1 MAVAGREIELVLG
14 HERAIAAD
22 RAAREVLPGGTSSN
36 FRLNGKPVP
45 LTFVR
50 GEGAWLVDVDGNRYI
65 DYALGMGANILGHAP
80 RAVLDAVASSLSMGQ
95 LFAGQH
101 PDEAMLAR
109 RLRERYPSMERIRF
123 GGSGSELNHAAFRL
137 ARAFTGRQMVVKFE
151 GQYHGW
157 YDDLLVNGTPP
168 WGEPGSD
175 GTVPLRP
182 MSAGQVAPAAVAVL
196 PWNDPQ
202 ALDRF
207 MAAHGPE
214 VAAVINEPIGC
225 NTCVIPPDPG
235 YAELVRELTT
245 QVGALLIYD
254 EVITGFRVAP
264 GGAQELLGI
273 RPDLTVV
280 AKALGGG
287 FSLAAIGGRAD
298 VMEQV
303 ISGGVVHGGTFN
315 ANTTSVAAGLA
326 VLHALDADAYR
337 AMAASGERL
346 MAALPALGARHGL
359 PLHVQGLPGV
369 FNTCFTT
376 QAPIRTVNGYANA
389 DAALQARFLV
399 ALQERGVRPTARG
412 TWFLSTVHDA
422 AVVEAT
428 IAAVDAALG
437 DVAAAV

>member
-1 MAVAGREIELVLG
+1 MAARDIPMVLS

-22 RAAREVLPGGTSSN
+22 AAAREVLPGGVSSN

-50 GEGAWLVDVDGNRYI
+50 GEGAWLVDVDGNRYL
-65 DYALGMGANILGHAP
+65 DYALGMGADILGHAP
-80 RAVLDAVASSLSMGQ
+80 RSVLDAVRSSLDAGQ

-101 PDEAMLAR
+101 PSEAILAR

-137 ARAFTGRQMVVKFE
+137 ARAFTGRRLIVKFE

-157 YDDLLVNGTPP
+157 YDDLLVNGAPP
-168 WGEPGSD
+168 WGEPRGD

-182 MSAGQVAPAAVAVL
+182 MSAGQIEPTALAVL
-196 PWNDPQ
+196 PWNDPA
-202 ALDRF
+202 ALERF
-207 MAAHGPE
+207 MDARGAE

-225 NTCVIPPDPG
+225 NTCVILPEPG
-235 YAELVRELTT
+235 YAQLVRDLTAR
-245 QVGALLIYD
+245 VGALLIYD

-280 AKALGGG
+280 AKAFGGG
-287 FSLAAIGGRAD
+287 FSLAAFGGRAE

-303 ISGGVVHGGTFN
+303 VSGGVLHGGTFN
-315 ANTTSVAAGLA
+315 ANTTSMAAGLA
-326 VLHALDADAYR
+326 VLDALDDEAYR
-337 AMAASGERL
+337 TIEVAGTRL
-346 MAALPALGARHGL
+346 MGALRELGARHGL

-369 FNTCFTT
+369 FNTCFTSD
-376 QAPIRTVNGYANA
+376 APIRTVNAYAGA
-389 DAALQARFLV
+389 DATLLGRFLV
-399 ALQERGVRPTARG
+399 ALQEQGVRPTARG
-412 TWFLSTVHDA
+412 TWFLSTTHDPE
-422 AVVEAT
+422 VVDRT
-428 IAAVDAALG
+428 IAAADAALR
-437 DVAAAV
+437 DLAAAA